1 MANITLEAVEA
12 VMEQANAEFPAAKQ
26 ALLNTDGDVQA
37 AVSLL
42 TEKAED
48 AESGSAGE
56 DAESGSAGEQPSS
69 EAAGSE
75 EETACGNGDSE
86 AEPESCGC
94 PEKESAGAEGC
105 TEDAADA
112 ESESCSEGAETG
124 QDDPKIV
131 VEEIIA
137 KIRAAIKAG
146 NVDRILIRRNDE
158 ILVNIPVNLGLVG
171 SAIALTAAPGALI
184 AAAIAAYGFSCKIE
198 IVRKDGSNE
207 EL

>member
-56 DAESGSAGEQPSS
+56 QPSC

-94 PEKESAGAEGC
+94 AEKESAGAEGC

-112 ESESCSEGAETG
+112 EAESCSEGAETG

>member
-56 DAESGSAGEQPSS
+56 QPSC

-75 EETACGNGDSE
+75 EETACGNGDLR
-86 AEPESCGC
+86 
-94 PEKESAGAEGC
+94 K
-105 TEDAADA
+105 AAQK
-112 ESESCSEGAETG
+112 TPLMRK
-124 QDDPKIV
+124 Q
-131 VEEIIA
+131 
-137 KIRAAIKAG
+137 RAALKEQRPG
-146 NVDRILIRRNDE
+146 RT
-158 ILVNIPVNLGLVG
+158 IPK
-171 SAIALTAAPGALI
+171 S
-184 AAAIAAYGFSCKIE
+184 
-198 IVRKDGSNE
+198 
-207 EL
+207 

>member
-26 ALLNTDGDVQA
+26 ALLDTDGDVQA

-48 AESGSAGE
+48 AESC
-56 DAESGSAGEQPSS
+56 SAGEQSS
-69 EAAGSE
+69 CEDAGSE

>member
-26 ALLNTDGDVQA
+26 ALLDTDGDVQA

-56 DAESGSAGEQPSS
+56 QPSC

-86 AEPESCGC
+86 AGPESCGC
-94 PEKESAGAEGC
+94 REEESADAEGC

-112 ESESCSEGAETG
+112 EAESCSEGAETG

>member
-48 AESGSAGE
+48 AESC
-56 DAESGSAGEQPSS
+56 SAGEQSS
-69 EAAGSE
+69 CEDAGSE

-86 AEPESCGC
+86 AGPESCGC
-94 PEKESAGAEGC
+94 REEAADAEGC

-112 ESESCSEGAETG
+112 EAESCSEGAETG

>member
-26 ALLNTDGDVQA
+26 ALLNSDGDVQA

-56 DAESGSAGEQPSS
+56 QPCC

-86 AEPESCGC
+86 AGPESCGC
-94 PEKESAGAEGC
+94 REEEAADAEGC

-112 ESESCSEGAETG
+112 EAESCSEGAETG

>member
-56 DAESGSAGEQPSS
+56 QPSC

-75 EETACGNGDSE
+75 EETACGNGASE
-86 AEPESCGC
+86 AGPESCGC
-94 PEKESAGAEGC
+94 REEAADAEGC

-112 ESESCSEGAETG
+112 EAESCSEGAETG

>member
-56 DAESGSAGEQPSS
+56 QPSC
-69 EAAGSE
+69 EAEAV
-75 EETACGNGDSE
+75 CGNEDTE
-86 AEPESCGC
+86 AEPENCGC
-94 PEKESAGAEGC
+94 AEKESAGAEGC

-112 ESESCSEGAETG
+112 EAESCAEGAETE
-124 QDDPKIV
+124 QNDPRIV
-131 VEEIIA
+131 VEEIID

>member
-48 AESGSAGE
+48 AESC
-56 DAESGSAGEQPSS
+56 SAGEQSS
-69 EAAGSE
+69 CEDAGSE

-86 AEPESCGC
+86 AGPESCGC
-94 PEKESAGAEGC
+94 REEAADAEGC

-112 ESESCSEGAETG
+112 ESESCSEGAETE
-124 QDDPKIV
+124 QDDPKFV

>member
-56 DAESGSAGEQPSS
+56 QPSS
-69 EAAGSE
+69 EGADSGEAE
-75 EETACGNGDSE
+75 AVCGNEDTE

-94 PEKESAGAEGC
+94 AEKESAGAEGC

-112 ESESCSEGAETG
+112 EAESCAEGAETE
-124 QDDPKIV
+124 QNDPRIV
-131 VEEIIA
+131 VEEIID

>member
-48 AESGSAGE
+48 AESC
-56 DAESGSAGEQPSS
+56 SAGEQSS
-69 EAAGSE
+69 CEDAGSE
-75 EETACGNGDSE
+75 EETACRNGDSE
-86 AEPESCGC
+86 AGPESCGC

>member
-56 DAESGSAGEQPSS
+56 QPSC

-86 AEPESCGC
+86 AGPESCGC
-94 PEKESAGAEGC
+94 REEAADAEGC

-112 ESESCSEGAETG
+112 EAESCAEGAETE
-124 QDDPKIV
+124 QNDPRIV
-131 VEEIIA
+131 VEEIID

>member
-26 ALLNTDGDVQA
+26 ALLDTDGDVQA

-56 DAESGSAGEQPSS
+56 QPSC

-112 ESESCSEGAETG
+112 EAESCSEGAETG

-184 AAAIAAYGFSCKIE
+184 AAAVAAYGFSCKIE

>member
-42 TEKAED
+42 TEKAE
-48 AESGSAGE
+48 ETE
-56 DAESGSAGEQPSS
+56 HCSS
-69 EAAGSE
+69 ETQPCCEAAASGE
-75 EETACGNGDSE
+75 EAACGNGAPE
-86 AEPESCGC
+86 AEAENCGC
-94 PEKESAGAEGC
+94 SEENSDDAEDLREG
-105 TEDAADA
+105 TADA
-112 ESESCSEGAETG
+112 EAERCAAEADAG

>member
-56 DAESGSAGEQPSS
+56 QPSC

-112 ESESCSEGAETG
+112 EAESCSEGAETG

>member
-56 DAESGSAGEQPSS
+56 QPSC
-69 EAAGSE
+69 EAADSE

-112 ESESCSEGAETG
+112 EAESCSEGAETG

>member
-56 DAESGSAGEQPSS
+56 QPSC

-86 AEPESCGC
+86 AGPESCGC
-94 PEKESAGAEGC
+94 REEEAADAEGC
-105 TEDAADA
+105 TEETADA
-112 ESESCSEGAETG
+112 EAERCAAEADAG

>member
-1 MANITLEAVEA
+1 MRTLVTPF
-12 VMEQANAEFPAAKQ
+12 VM
-26 ALLNTDGDVQA
+26 LA
-37 AVSLL
+37 AVAS
-42 TEKAED
+42 AM
-48 AESGSAGE
+48 AAGE
-56 DAESGSAGEQPSS
+56 PLVTVNVVVPTNTTIVVDAK
-69 EAAGSE
+69 AA
-75 EETACGNGDSE
+75 
-86 AEPESCGC
+86 AE
-94 PEKESAGAEGC
+94 
-105 TEDAADA
+105 ADA
-112 ESESCSEGAETG
+112 G
-124 QDDPKIV
+124 QNDPKVV
-131 VEEIIA
+131 VEEIID

>member
-1 MANITLEAVEA
+1 
-12 VMEQANAEFPAAKQ
+12 MEQANAEFPAAKQ

-48 AESGSAGE
+48 AESS
-56 DAESGSAGEQPSS
+56 SAGEQSS
-69 EAAGSE
+69 CEDAGSE

-86 AEPESCGC
+86 AGPESCGC
-94 PEKESAGAEGC
+94 REEEAADAEGC

-112 ESESCSEGAETG
+112 EAESCSEGAETG

>member
-26 ALLNTDGDVQA
+26 ALLDTDGDVQA

-56 DAESGSAGEQPSS
+56 QPSC